1 MIAVISFSGTIQGN
15 YLCSIDE
22 ITALKLIGVY
32 ADDMDCDAIKEM
44 RSGPIFRTYLL
55 K

>member
-15 YLCSIDE
+15 HRCSIDE

-32 ADDMDCDAIKEM
+32 DMDCDAIKEM
-44 RSGPIFRTYLL
+44 RSGPVY
-55 K
+55 